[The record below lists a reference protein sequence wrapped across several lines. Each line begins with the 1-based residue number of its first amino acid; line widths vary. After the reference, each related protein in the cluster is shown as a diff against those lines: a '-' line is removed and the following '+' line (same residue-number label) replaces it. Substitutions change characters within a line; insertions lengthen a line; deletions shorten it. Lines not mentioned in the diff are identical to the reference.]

1 MIRLLVT
8 AATVSGL
15 LRHIFG
21 EHKLGRGKGR
31 RKAMAT
37 QGRKRKP
44 ARRANRASA
53 R

>member
-15 LRHIFG
+15 LRYVFG
-21 EHKLGRGKGR
+21 QEKLGRAQGR
-31 RKAMAT
+31 RRALPSL
-37 QGRKRKP
+37 GRKRKP
-44 ARRANRASA
+44 ARRASRAAA

>member
-15 LRHIFG
+15 LRYVFG
-21 EHKLGRGKGR
+21 QEKLGRGKGR
-31 RKAMAT
+31 RKALA
-37 QGRKRKP
+37 GESRKRRP
-44 ARRANRASA
+44 ARRASRPAA